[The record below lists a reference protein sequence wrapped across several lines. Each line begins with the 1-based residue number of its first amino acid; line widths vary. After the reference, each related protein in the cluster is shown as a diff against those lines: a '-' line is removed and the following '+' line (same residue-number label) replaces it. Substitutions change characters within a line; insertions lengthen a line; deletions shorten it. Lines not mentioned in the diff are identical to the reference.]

1 MKNAAIERAQG
12 MGKGDNYKDM
22 YPATRADN
30 VSREELK
37 ETFQRYFQ
45 ESYDIL
51 MGLMRSLDGKQS
63 DELADWIEDDW
74 TRYHNECN
82 IIRKLF
88 GLRTSVDDSGR
99 VTVTGICE

>member
-1 MKNAAIERAQG
+1 MKTAAIERARE
-12 MGKGDNYKDM
+12 DDYRTV

-37 ETFQRYFQ
+37 ETIRKHFQ

-51 MGLMRSLDGKQS
+51 MGLMRSPDGKRT

-74 TRYHNECN
+74 TRYHNECGV
-82 IIRKLF
+82 IRKLF

-99 VTVTGICE
+99 VTVKGICE